1 LLWIILLYPPMRKL
15 DPVKH
20 EEKRREILKAV
31 ARCFRRSGLNGA
43 SISDICAEAKISP
56 GHLYHYF
63 EDKDAIIAAMAEE
76 RLSEISKHFERAVA
90 RPGSLLA
97 DMLSE
102 IDSLTQSEGAANS
115 ALLFEMLAE
124 AVRNRPVAKTLRAF
138 SRQMRRVLAD
148 VLHHGRARGEI
159 DKEIDPDVAATVV
172 VGVMDALRALPLR
185 YPENDTAKATHV
197 LKLLT
202 SRLLSPGVAKAGQSG
217 KRKLKRSTARD

>member
-1 LLWIILLYPPMRKL
+1 LDIFFYRAMRKL

-63 EDKDAIIAAMAEE
+63 DDKDAIINAIAED
-76 RLSEISKHFERAVA
+76 RLNEITKHFERSIS
-90 RPGSLLA
+90 RPGSMVA

-102 IDSLTQSEGAANS
+102 IDWLTQSEGPANS

-124 AVRNRPVAKTLRAF
+124 AVRRRPVAKTLQAF
-138 SRQMRRVLAD
+138 SRQMRGGLAD
-148 VLHHGRARGEI
+148 VLHRGQARGEI
-159 DKEIDPDVAATVV
+159 DREIDPDVAATVV
-172 VGVMDALRALPLR
+172 IGIMDGLRALPLR
-185 YPENDTAKATHV
+185 YPEIDTSKATNV

-202 SRLLSPGVAKAGQSG
+202 GRLLSPGIAKAARSR
-217 KRKLKRSTARD
+217 KRKLQRSTASD